1 MVLACVLFVIG
12 LLMLYYG
19 AEWLVKGASSL
30 ARSLGLTPLVIGLT
44 VVAFGTSA
52 PELVVSIISSF
63 QEKSMIAVGN
73 VVGSNICNIAL
84 VLGLASL
91 FMPIKSN
98 ESVVKRDIP
107 IMLGISLYLM
117 LISLNSTIGRL
128 EGATLLCGIIIY
140 VCLNYYYAVKGTKQ
154 ASSREKFSKEL
165 AAEDVE
171 HIPSRARQIA
181 LIVAG
186 ILFVVAGAQVLIDS
200 AVKIMHTFGIS
211 EKFIGLTVVAL
222 GTSLPELLGGKKAY
236 SPAFYS
242 TGIFIVSIL
251 IGMGAGLITGCIG
264 AGGGFIIA
272 PALMSAGIKGILA
285 VGTDLFHIFAK
296 AIMGSVIHRKL
307 GNVSVPLAIVFLI
320 GAIIGATA
328 GGVLNRVL
336 YEINPVLSD
345 AFITTVY
352 SLMLGFLGTYAL
364 IDFLKARKAPG
375 TADEGAHGG
384 KSEGADMGGLPKKLQ
399 AVKIPP
405 LVKFDFDLVPG
416 GRGISW
422 VFLVLSGALVGLAA
436 GIMGVG
442 GGFLTFPI
450 FVYVLG
456 VSSMTTVGTDIFQI
470 VFTAGYASISQY
482 AIYGFIF
489 YTLAMGMLLG
499 SLLGIQVG
507 ALVTKVVPGIT
518 IRGFYAMAVLAGFI
532 NRIFA
537 LPAKLNAM
545 DVIKIDPGTA
555 SVLESIGVWAF
566 FIVIG
571 VFSVWVIGTF
581 LTNIPKL
588 KGEEV

>member
-1 MVLACVLFVIG
+1 MNFFKQLGGFMMMGARAHAKWELNVSNTILGDRKRLLILG
-12 LLMLYYG
+12 LLTIPAILGSIAFADQVGG
-19 AEWLVKGASSL
+19 A
-30 ARSLGLTPLVIGLT
+30 
-44 VVAFGTSA
+44 
-52 PELVVSIISSF
+52 
-63 QEKSMIAVGN
+63 
-73 VVGSNICNIAL
+73 
-84 VLGLASL
+84 
-91 FMPIKSN
+91 
-98 ESVVKRDIP
+98 
-107 IMLGISLYLM
+107 
-117 LISLNSTIGRL
+117 
-128 EGATLLCGIIIY
+128 
-140 VCLNYYYAVKGTKQ
+140 
-154 ASSREKFSKEL
+154 
-165 AAEDVE
+165 
-171 HIPSRARQIA
+171 
-181 LIVAG
+181 
-186 ILFVVAGAQVLIDS
+186 
-200 AVKIMHTFGIS
+200 
-211 EKFIGLTVVAL
+211 
-222 GTSLPELLGGKKAY
+222 LPELLGGKKAY

-307 GNVSVPLAIVFLI
+307 GNVSVPLALVFLI

-352 SLMLGFLGTYAL
+352 SLMLGFLGIYSL

-375 TADEGAHGG
+375 AADEGAHGG

-499 SLLGIQVG
+499 SLLGIQIG

-545 DVIKIDPGTA
+545 DVIKMDPGTA

-571 VFSVWVIGTF
+571 IFSVWVIGTF